1 MFPLLPGE
9 KRVSPKLGFF
19 QEHDKLLF
27 SKNYLINKP
36 KNSLNN

>member
-1 MFPLLPGE
+1 MFPLLPSE

-27 SKNYLINKP
+27 SKKLPYKQTQ
-36 KNSLNN
+36 KQFK